1 MTRHFTKLRDI
12 EEKEARLI
20 LNRAKELKDLRR
32 KNVPLRTL
40 ENKILAMIFEKASTR
55 TRISF
60 EAGIKELGGA
70 AIVMNASDMQLS
82 RGEPVKD
89 TARVLSRYVQA
100 IMIRTYNQETV
111 EELARWST
119 VPVINGLSDKYHP
132 CQVLSDIFTIEEL
145 KGDIKGVRVAYVG
158 DGNNVANSLIEA
170 SILFGFRLSIASPE
184 GFFPDKELV
193 EDGKKVGSLRMLTN
207 PTEAVRDADVIYTDV
222 WVSMGQEK
230 EAERRREIFKPYRVD
245 DELLSNAKKD
255 SIVLHCLP
263 AHRGEEIT
271 DEVLE
276 RFQEVIFTQAE
287 NRLHVQKSLLEW
299 LMI

>member
-184 GFFPDKELV
+184 GFFPDKELL

>member
-170 SILFGFRLSIASPE
+170 SILFGFRLSVASPE